1 MQVTRD
7 DYQFY
12 VDFSE
17 LISKVSEFYFKI
29 RLKAELM
36 LNSLVPCYHKSIPS
50 ANFAKTFAK
59 KPSRFCDNQCT
70 NLLPTTNITGN
81 NKNLPKTDG

>member
-29 RLKAELM
+29 RLKTELM
-36 LNSLVPCYHKSIPS
+36 LNY
-50 ANFAKTFAK
+50 
-59 KPSRFCDNQCT
+59 
-70 NLLPTTNITGN
+70 
-81 NKNLPKTDG
+81 